1 MNTTMLVLLLLILLS
16 VLLQPLVQIY
26 KNFIL
31 IWAAFLI
38 LYVLQQSFVLIS
50 LYKQLVSENI
60 DNLPEVIQLVWQGW
74 IQTELNVVV
83 SW

>member
-38 LYVLQQSFVLIS
+38 LYVLQQTFVLIS

>member
-38 LYVLQQSFVLIS
+38 LYVLQQTFVLIS

-60 DNLPEVIQLVWQGW
+60 DNLPEVIQLVWQGR